1 MRKTKI
7 VVTIGP
13 VVEDKKL
20 LLRIFEKA
28 DVARFNF
35 SHGDYKEH
43 KKQKRLVDAVASELG
58 KIIPTMAD
66 TQGPEMRTTNNGP
79 FEVKINGHY
88 DLMKDIGVTYENLPK
103 DVKKGDMVVIAD
115 GDFRM
120 RVVETGR
127 NILKVHALTG
137 GVINPERK
145 VSVPGELIHLP
156 TISMEDRKDLDF
168 IAKENFDLIAQ
179 SFVRHAREV
188 DELRKYATGLGWK
201 NHIIAKIEH
210 PKAVE
215 EFDSIITAADGA
227 MIARGD
233 LGVEVSFDRLPG
245 IQRALIR
252 KARKN
257 SKPVIVATHMMK
269 SMVSSPFP
277 TRAEVVD
284 VANAVYQGT
293 DAVMLSEETT
303 IGHFPYEAVDA
314 MDRIASTAEL
324 DAEVEKVEP
333 IDNKDIMAQEAFVIA
348 DRFGCP
354 MVAPTESGTTP
365 RKISKYRP
373 RLKIYAITPHRHVA
387 AYMTLCY
394 GVVPVMSERHEQIY
408 RNFSQIKE
416 MLGINKAVFV
426 FGYPMG
432 NKRTNSVI
440 YA

>member
-7 VVTIGP
+7 IATMGP
-13 VVEDKKL
+13 AVENREL

-28 DVARFNF
+28 DVARFNL
-35 SHGDYKEH
+35 SHGDYSEH
-43 KKQKRLVDAVASELG
+43 RKRKRLVDEVAGELK

-66 TQGPEMRTTNNGP
+66 TQGPEMRTTNREP
-79 FEVKINGHY
+79 FEIRINGHY
-88 DLMKDIGVTYENLPK
+88 DLMKDIGVTYGGLPK

-120 RVVETGR
+120 RVLETGR
-127 NILKVHALTG
+127 NSLKVHALTG
-137 GVINPERK
+137 GMINPKRK

-156 TISMEDRKDLDF
+156 TISAKDRKDIGF
-168 IAKENFDLIAQ
+168 IARNDFDLMAQ

-188 DELRKYATGLGWK
+188 DELRKCAAGLGWK
-201 NHIIAKIEH
+201 GHIIAKIEH
-210 PKAVE
+210 PRAVE
-215 EFDSIITAADGA
+215 EFDGIIAAADGA

-293 DAVMLSEETT
+293 DAVMLSEETA

-333 IDNKDIMAQEAFVIA
+333 VDNKDVMAQEAFVIA
-348 DRFGCP
+348 DKFGCP

-373 RLKIYAITPHRHVA
+373 RLRIYAMTPHRHVA
-387 AYMTLCY
+387 AYVTLCY
-394 GVVPVMSERHEQIY
+394 GVVPVISRRHEQIY
-408 RNFSQIKE
+408 RNFAQIKG